1 MKTLQELVSVLPPEF
16 QQEVRDFVECLL
28 AKRAARPA
36 RRPKLDWW
44 GGAKELGRQFSSVEL
59 QHQATVWRVESALKR
74 SNHEDI
80 QSNQ

>member
-1 MKTLQELVSVLPPEF
+1 MKTLQELVAELPPEL
-16 QQEVRDFVECLL
+16 QQEVRDFVEFLL

-80 QSNQ
+80 QLNQ

>member
-1 MKTLQELVSVLPPEF
+1 MKTLQELVAELPPEL
-16 QQEVRDFVECLL
+16 QQEVRDFVEFLL

-59 QHQATVWRVESALKR
+59 QHQATVWRFESALKR